1 MSSHLPEHPQIVLL
15 ARPIQKTH
23 TICKITRR
31 EKSDVRSHS
40 TVSSQTCS
48 VNAASAL
55 KTCIAKKRKERD
67 ALVRSRAS
75 QSKQMCAQHSTQTIR
90 TPCVEAAIRPSIG
103 HRHSE
108 GTFQTLTATLS
119 KFAPVAYPVQVE
131 SAEISI
137 WPTGRIQR
145 RSRATSWTHP
155 CTSKSS
161 RTKCAV
167 LLFKAALLR
176 PRLLRNPMERLKMSS
191 SMSSI
196 KIMAAI
202 FLLIT
207 RKLQIVG
214 PIVTHASL
222 AAPAGTKLTSTRVRR
237 ALIAKLQTM

>member
-1 MSSHLPEHPQIVLL
+1 MCSTLILWAQLPIKISYTMTVLWKKTFVMAQWSRHPPSTLWVNLRTMSTITTSSASATRWFSRARSAHPRSSPSWSSTMSSHLPEPPQIVLL

-23 TICKITRR
+23 TICRITRR

-40 TVSSQTCS
+40 TVSRQTCS

-119 KFAPVAYPVQVE
+119 KFAPVASPVQVE
-131 SAEISI
+131 SAEI
-137 WPTGRIQR
+137 
-145 RSRATSWTHP
+145 
-155 CTSKSS
+155 
-161 RTKCAV
+161 
-167 LLFKAALLR
+167 
-176 PRLLRNPMERLKMSS
+176 
-191 SMSSI
+191 
-196 KIMAAI
+196 
-202 FLLIT
+202 
-207 RKLQIVG
+207 
-214 PIVTHASL
+214 
-222 AAPAGTKLTSTRVRR
+222 
-237 ALIAKLQTM
+237 